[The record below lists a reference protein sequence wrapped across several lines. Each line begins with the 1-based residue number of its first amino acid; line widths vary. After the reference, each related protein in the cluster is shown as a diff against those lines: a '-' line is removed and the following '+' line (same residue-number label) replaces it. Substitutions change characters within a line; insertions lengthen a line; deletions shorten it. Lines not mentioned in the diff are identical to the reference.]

1 MLVGCGVGLGWGVR
15 GPAGM
20 QTGRHGVRQADN
32 ETRRQGEAERDREIE
47 RARERQRERERDKR
61 GRSKD
66 KDGDG
71 GKDRKRDRG
80 TDGQKHT
87 VRQKYVNTPRNFKN
101 PSKSEPKSN
110 FVRQQ
115 IVRQVYTPKPTH
127 EVIQSNFLTV

>member
-1 MLVGCGVGLGWGVR
+1 MRREDR
-15 GPAGM
+15 GG
-20 QTGRHGVRQADN
+20 Q
-32 ETRRQGEAERDREIE
+32 
-47 RARERQRERERDKR
+47 RERQGDRESQRKAERERERERHKR

-66 KDGDG
+66 RDGDG

-87 VRQKYVNTPRNFKN
+87 VRQKHVNTPRNFKN

-127 EVIQSNFLTV
+127 EVMQSNFLTV